1 MFERLIATNFEDEE
15 SNRRGRLLNILVL
28 IWGAL
33 VVLGLV
39 VAVIR
44 SSEAGVIAAEGG
56 LLLVTALS
64 YLLVH
69 QGQLNPAIYLFLIGN
84 AIFMTAS
91 LLPPGVPPILFF
103 VIPYLLSCIVVVSV
117 ALLTPR
123 SPFFFATL
131 TTVLLLI
138 AMALRGGPS
147 AVDIPETKANE
158 ALYLAIMLPI
168 NYVLA
173 ALSWLYGRDISRIVS
188 QLRKHSKALAAQ
200 LATNEALIKEIVDA
214 AEELDSSANG
224 LSTLTEELNA
234 SAEQIA
240 STMQQMAEGAQD
252 QASQAETASRSIEGI
267 AAAARQIADSVE
279 ATQKTFAQARETL
292 MDSVQA
298 LEALKA
304 KSEEIEKI
312 VELVDKFADQ
322 TSLLALNAAI
332 EAARAGEHGRGF
344 AVVAEEVGKLAD
356 SSGRSVREIAV
367 LTSEIR
373 ARMEKVTSSMEKTI
387 DTAERTAELWTLSL
401 EAIQEQR
408 EATERIVGAI
418 NEVAG
423 VAEQNASA
431 AEEISASVEEQTAS
445 IEEIATLAQELANR
459 VEALRAL
466 AATHSAATEGG

>member
-15 SNRRGRLLNILVL
+15 SNRRGRLLNILIL
-28 IWGAL
+28 IWSAF

-44 SSEAGVIAAEGG
+44 SSEAGIIGAEGG
-56 LLLVTALS
+56 LLLVIALS

-84 AIFMTAS
+84 AIFITAS
-91 LLPPGVPPILFF
+91 LLPPGVPPILFL
-103 VIPYLLSCIVVVSV
+103 VIPYLLSFIAIASGM
-117 ALLTPR
+117 LLTPR
-123 SPFFFATL
+123 SPFSFAIF

-158 ALYLAIMLPI
+158 ALYLAIALPAS
-168 NYVLA
+168 YALA
-173 ALSWLYGRDISRIVS
+173 ALSWLNGNSLNQALHKARQNASELSV
-188 QLRKHSKALAAQ
+188 QLRRNEELVSKLQDQLERNKLLIGQLQEAAEKLAPM
-200 LATNEALIKEIVDA
+200 
-214 AEELDSSANG
+214 AEELSA
-224 LSTLTEELNA
+224 LIEEVNA

-240 STMQQMAEGAQD
+240 STVQQMAEGAQD

-267 AAAARQIADSVE
+267 AAAIRQIADSVE

-344 AVVAEEVGKLAD
+344 AVVAEE
-356 SSGRSVREIAV
+356 SS
-367 LTSEIR
+367 
-373 ARMEKVTSSMEKTI
+373 SSAASTI
-387 DTAERTAELWTLSL
+387 SF
-401 EAIQEQR
+401 I
-408 EATERIVGAI
+408 
-418 NEVAG
+418 
-423 VAEQNASA
+423 NASLVASCA
-431 AEEISASVEEQTAS
+431 ASALECFLSWLTMREMSRPYSQDK
-445 IEEIATLAQELANR
+445 
-459 VEALRAL
+459 
-466 AATHSAATEGG
+466 AARI